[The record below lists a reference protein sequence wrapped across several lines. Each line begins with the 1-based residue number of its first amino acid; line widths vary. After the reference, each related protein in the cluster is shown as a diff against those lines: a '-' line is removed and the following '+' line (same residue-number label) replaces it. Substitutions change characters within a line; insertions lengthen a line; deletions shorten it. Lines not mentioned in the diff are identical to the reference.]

1 MQCTGLNPGLNLMP
15 KQIISASEMERYGY
29 CPLSWH
35 LDLKGI
41 DAEGDEV
48 NTGVEKHKE
57 IGDSLKNLLVE
68 EKKSRETSTTLMTVV
83 GLIMTLVTLAIP
95 ILWIS
100 NEDDLSKLNLGVILL
115 ILGIGW
121 MLVAS
126 IFLYRLL
133 LSTEKIDKLRDD
145 YKLGENDIETP
156 DALTKE
162 TPVLK
167 SNNYNLAGRP
177 DYLIKNKEMRIPVEV
192 KTGRKPKAPFFSHV
206 LQIGAYCLLSEETF
220 VTKPSHGQIRYGFD
234 NEPHEVIWDS
244 KLKNL
249 VTEKLEEMNDI
260 LNGDMEAHRN
270 HKRAGKCNNCSRRK
284 GCPERLRG

>member
-1 MQCTGLNPGLNLMP
+1 MP

-29 CPLSWH
+29 CPLSWY

-57 IGDSLKNLLVE
+57 MGDSLRNLLVE
-68 EKKSRETSTTLMTVV
+68 EEKSRETSTTLMTIV
-83 GLIMTLVTLAIP
+83 GMIMTLVTIAMI
-95 ILWIS
+95 ILWVS
-100 NEDDLSKLNLGVILL
+100 TDTLNQNIGVILL
-115 ILGIGW
+115 IIGIGW

-126 IFLYRLL
+126 FFLYQLL
-133 LSTEKIDKLRDD
+133 VSTEKIDQVRDD
-145 YKLGENDIETP
+145 YRLGEERIETP
-156 DALTKE
+156 DGLTQD

-167 SNNYNLAGRP
+167 SRKYNLAGRP
-177 DYLIKNKEMRIPVEV
+177 DYMINEKDSHIPVEV
-192 KTGRKPKAPFFSHV
+192 KTGRRPKAPFFSHV

-220 VTKPSHGQIRYGFD
+220 QRSPSHGQIRYGFD
-234 NEPHEVIWDS
+234 SEPHEVEWEP

-249 VTEKLEEMNDI
+249 VVEKIEEMNDI
-260 LNGDMEAHRN
+260 LDGKTEAHRN

-284 GCPERLRG
+284 GCPERLEN

>member
-1 MQCTGLNPGLNLMP
+1 MP

-41 DAEGDEV
+41 DAEGEEV

-57 IGDSLKNLLVE
+57 MGDSLKNLLVE
-68 EKKSRETSTTLMTVV
+68 EEKSRETSTTLMTVV
-83 GLIMTLVTLAIP
+83 GLIMTLVTLAIV
-95 ILWIS
+95 ILWTFD
-100 NEDDLSKLNLGVILL
+100 DDLLKRNLGVILL

-126 IFLYRLL
+126 LFLYKLL

-145 YKLGENDIETP
+145 YKLGESDIETP
-156 DALTKE
+156 DALTKD

-177 DYLIKNKEMRIPVEV
+177 DYLIKMENMKKTMKKIMNNDNK
-192 KTGRKPKAPFFSHV
+192 
-206 LQIGAYCLLSEETF
+206 Q
-220 VTKPSHGQIRYGFD
+220 
-234 NEPHEVIWDS
+234 
-244 KLKNL
+244 
-249 VTEKLEEMNDI
+249 
-260 LNGDMEAHRN
+260 
-270 HKRAGKCNNCSRRK
+270 
-284 GCPERLRG
+284 